1 MDIVDRIKQ
10 KCAEK
15 GTTMGTLEKELGF
28 ANGTIRRWNERVPG
42 ADRVLTLANRLEIS
56 VDWLLTG
63 KEAAELSPDEQ
74 TLINHYRR
82 ADDRGKRNIMKTAEN
97 ESAELE
103 SSTSRIG

>member
-1 MDIVDRIKQ
+1 MDIVDRIKR

-28 ANGTIRRWNERVPG
+28 ANGTIRRWDERVPG

-63 KEAAELSPDEQ
+63 KESGNLTPEEQ
-74 TLINHYRR
+74 LLVDHYRR
-82 ADDRGKRNIMKTAEN
+82 ADDRGKRSIMRTAES